1 MKILLRWLVEHAW
14 IFYVVCAIGA
24 LIYLVRALV
33 AQRER
38 SLALFTLEHETA
50 TIRAV
55 RAWAM
60 VFVFIAVALLVF
72 IGVTFALPR
81 LPAYNS
87 ESPFPTSTPSS
98 GVDLPTPSVTETVTG
113 SIGIPTLPAQTATPP
128 AATSPP
134 IPTVPSTPGPTDT
147 PTTTSV
153 AVGVFSGEMNVS
165 FGDFGRLIGYQLSST
180 QIAAGESLMLTLYW
194 QGLEGRSP
202 TDYTVFTHLF
212 SQDGDL
218 IAQHDGPPA
227 GGSEPTGEWEAGE
240 TIEDTHQM
248 AFRSEGEGYT
258 GPANIIV
265 GLYDPGDMSARVMT
279 SEGQNYVSLPV
290 TINVVPQ

>member
-14 IFYVVCAIGA
+14 IFYVTCAIGA

-38 SLALFTLEHETA
+38 SLALFTLEQETA
-50 TIRAV
+50 TVRAV
-55 RAWAM
+55 RAWAIT
-60 VFVFIAVALLVF
+60 FVFIAVALIVF

-81 LPAYNS
+81 LPAYNP
-87 ESPFPTSTPSS
+87 ESPLPTSTPSS
-98 GVDLPTPSVTETVTG
+98 GVELPTPSATPPVTDSVAL
-113 SIGIPTLPAQTATPP
+113 PTFPSQTATPSVATLPPNPTAPPTP
-128 AATSPP
+128 AS
-134 IPTVPSTPGPTDT
+134 TDT
-147 PTTTSV
+147 PTPTPV
-153 AVGVFSGEMNVS
+153 AVGAFSGQLDVT

-180 QIAAGESLMLTLYW
+180 TIAVGEPLALTLYW

-202 TDYTVFTHLF
+202 ADYTVFTHLF
-212 SQDGDL
+212 SQDGRL

-227 GGSEPTGEWEAGE
+227 GGREPTSEWEAGE

-248 AFRSEGEGYT
+248 TFSSEGEDYA
-258 GPANIIV
+258 GPAAIIV
-265 GLYDPGDMSARVMT
+265 GLYDPGDINARVMT
-279 SEGQNYVSLPV
+279 SQGQDYVSLPV